1 MSAAAAATTAEAQC
15 EERRG
20 HLYEYVNKLG
30 GEQRGLI
37 WKIGL
42 GIGLVLFGVVVTAS
56 AGAGGWL
63 LATHMDIRM
72 NTQENAA
79 NKEKISAVCKNV
91 TGLEVG
97 MHSLQSDILTA
108 ISALKKEQ

>member
-1 MSAAAAATTAEAQC
+1 
-15 EERRG
+15 
-20 HLYEYVNKLG
+20 LV

-42 GIGLVLFGVVVTAS
+42 GIGLVLFGAVVTAS

-79 NKEKISAVCKNV
+79 NKEKISAVCKDVNS
-91 TGLEVG
+91 LEIG
-97 MHSLQSDILTA
+97 IHSLQSDILAA
-108 ISALKKEQ
+108 IGKLKKEQ